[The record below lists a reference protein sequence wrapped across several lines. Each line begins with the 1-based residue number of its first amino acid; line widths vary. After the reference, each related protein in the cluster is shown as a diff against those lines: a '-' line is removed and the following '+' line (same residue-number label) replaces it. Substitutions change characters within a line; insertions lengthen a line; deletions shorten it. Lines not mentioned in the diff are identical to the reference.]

1 MKKSVIWVVVLLL
14 LAAAGYWLYKRY
26 GQGPEYSLC
35 KLKEAVDARDMQ
47 ALEKYVDVEQTTTSL
62 LNQTVQAG
70 MADLPEQ
77 ERAMAAMFLGMAMAS
92 HKDQML
98 EAIREQV
105 TRYVEQGT
113 AEGGPPAGVTQQEWE
128 QVQAL
133 LPMQK
138 LLEESQLAQSKLEG
152 ISYVNRKD
160 SLAVVGLDLR
170 VPSRAE
176 PVVVE
181 VQMRDRNGYWQ
192 VIGLPNAG
200 LVLKELGLLE
210 LWRNSRNLPRLK
222 LRM

>member
-26 GQGPEYSLC
+26 GQGPEYSLY

-105 TRYVEQGT
+105 TRYVEQGP

-152 ISYVNRKD
+152 VSYVNRKD